1 MPTADTNAILR
12 WMLND
17 VPRITERAAEILTEA
32 PRCVVPDAALIE
44 VVYVLEGVM
53 GAPRSSIVTA
63 IEVLLA
69 EADFDAERSTWTVA
83 LAEYQAHPKLSIVD
97 TFLAAQAV
105 HSGRGSL
112 YTFDAKLAE
121 QIEVARLP

>member
-1 MPTADTNAILR
+1 
-12 WMLND
+12 MLND